1 MLRIQ
6 QDNIEIALQAH
17 MLETVV
23 KNNDLRLATLHSPSA
38 RTHAIPSYDDRYA
51 QGQQLL
57 RHQKRLVAGAGRVHE
72 KGVPIAHDPPA
83 FLFGR
88 AFVSATDNRHTTTK
102 PMD

>member
-6 QDNIEIALQAH
+6 QDNIEITLQAH

-23 KNNDLRLATLHSPSA
+23 KNNDLRLVALHSPSA
-38 RTHAIPSYDDRYA
+38 RTRTIPSDDDRYA

-57 RHQKRLVAGAGRVHE
+57 RHQKRLVASAGRVH
-72 KGVPIAHDPPA
+72 KKDMSIAYDA
-83 FLFGR
+83 AVLFGR
-88 AFVSATDNRHTTTK
+88 AFVSATDNRHTTAK